1 MNIEFRPFKGEWD
14 WGFVRLHTT
23 ILRVEDTTGI
33 MAIDTDTNTTV
44 GAAIGDNF
52 TQTSCQ
58 CHFIVLNPMVL
69 RHGFVEA
76 CCDYIFNTRGMQAI
90 YGWVPANN
98 EKAVKLNKH
107 MGWQVK
113 AVFEDGYV
121 QGVDYLLMELKKID
135 CKHLVIEQEKV
146 A

>member
-1 MNIEFRPFKGEWD
+1 MNIEFRPFVGQWD

-23 ILRVEDTTGI
+23 ILRVEDITGI
-33 MAIDTDTNTTV
+33 MAVDMDTNTTV
-44 GAAIGDNF
+44 GAGLADSF
-52 TQTSCQ
+52 TSTTAQ
-58 CHFIVLNPMVL
+58 CHIIVTDPMVL
-69 RHGFVEA
+69 RHGLLETVFDWA
-76 CCDYIFNTRGMQAI
+76 FNGQGLKAL

-113 AVFEDGYV
+113 TVFEDGYAE
-121 QGVDYLLMELKKID
+121 GVDYLLMELKKADCRFID
-135 CKHLVIEQEKV
+135 QIKKV

>member
-1 MNIEFRPFKGEWD
+1 MNIEFRPFKGTWD

-44 GAAIGDNF
+44 GAAIADNF

-58 CHFIVLNPMVL
+58 CHLIVLGTMLL
-69 RHGFVEA
+69 RHEFLEA
-76 CCDYIFNTRGMQAI
+76 CADYFFNLQGMNTL
-90 YGWVPANN
+90 YGWVPADN
-98 EKAVKLNKH
+98 EKAIKVNGH
-107 MGWQVK
+107 MGWQTK
-113 AVFEDGYV
+113 AVFENGYK
-121 QGVDYLLMELKKID
+121 QGVDYLLMELKKAD
-135 CKHLVIEQEKV
+135 CKYLNIEHSEV